1 MYSKQSMVMIGIK
14 KWSPDVITTTH
25 FNDTDSTVVKKT
37 REMIIIKM
45 ISPDS
50 ISYAFQ
56 KIDLTHTN
64 L

>member
-1 MYSKQSMVMIGIK
+1 MIGIK

-56 KIDLTHTN
+56 EIDLTHTN